1 MKKTAS
7 NCVYL
12 DFTRMSA
19 SHIKARFPH
28 IFSTCRFYGLRI
40 EKDLIPVRPAAHY
53 WMGGIRT
60 DLNGQTSVRNLYACG
75 EAACTGLHGANRLA
89 SNSLLEGLVMG
100 ARVGNRILETVRQ
113 GKRRRI
119 PCVRYQFPQRADIHI
134 DREDLKR
141 SVRSLMWRNVGII
154 RSAEGLEE
162 AAERFQ
168 NWESYAFRK
177 EFREPAGFES
187 QNMLI
192 LAGLTAKSAL
202 ARRESRGAHFR
213 SDCGERQASAPKR
226 LVVSLRGTREI

>member
-1 MKKTAS
+1 
-7 NCVYL
+7 
-12 DFTRMSA
+12 
-19 SHIKARFPH
+19 
-28 IFSTCRFYGLRI
+28 
-40 EKDLIPVRPAAHY
+40 
-53 WMGGIRT
+53 
-60 DLNGQTSVRNLYACG
+60 
-75 EAACTGLHGANRLA
+75 
-89 SNSLLEGLVMG
+89 
-100 ARVGNRILETVRQ
+100 
-113 GKRRRI
+113 
-119 PCVRYQFPQRADIHI
+119 
-134 DREDLKR
+134 
-141 SVRSLMWRNVGII
+141 MWRNVGII